1 MNAVTKAT
9 SLAVVIALGLA
20 LAARAVEPPKPAPR
34 KGNNAAGAA
43 EPYRPMEHATEQW
56 RGSTYWTAGG
66 WARAGRDWQ
75 HPELTTASVRRFD
88 VPTDGAI
95 TIAGR
100 LAKADTGGDGV
111 AVEIRLDDK
120 TVWSNQLAAA
130 DKDGVEVKLP
140 LTVQRGQVLRF
151 VVSARQSIAYD
162 ATQWDPVIRYAG
174 GEQYQASQ
182 AFGDR
187 QGQAGWSYESLA
199 VAPVPGAAPAAPAT
213 AALPDIKGLD
223 LPALVELEWKREDG
237 ITDDPATVARAVER
251 HLAGARALLADLR
264 AGRPASFL
272 AAEAAAVEQLGAAPR
287 TVESYAALRR
297 LKRRIVFAN
306 PLLNFGPLLFVK
318 RAPPNY
324 SHLVMQYFG
333 WRQRPGGGL
342 FVLDEPGKSLKTRE
356 ILPAEFAKGNVLEP
370 SLSFDGRR
378 IVFSWVDLSGA
389 THDGN
394 PEGADNK
401 YFHLYTVNVDGTGL
415 KQITSGPYDDLMPT
429 WLPDGGIAFCST
441 RRKGYSR
448 CFGGSFG
455 RRWHVYTLH
464 RVEAD
469 GSRLT
474 RLSEHDTN
482 EWFPTP
488 MPAGNLLYAR
498 WDYIDRDAV
507 THQNLWL
514 TRPDGSNPLALWGN
528 ATPNP
533 HCAFQAK
540 PVPGTTK
547 IAFIASAHH
556 SITAGSLVLLDPS
569 VDANSA
575 QALTR
580 LTPAVRF
587 PESESRAIN
596 EWYNSPWPLAE
607 KYYLISYSP
616 VPLVWE
622 PKPNPPAGLGLY
634 VLDAFGNRELLYRD
648 PDLGSTCPIPL
659 AARPAPPVLP
669 SQVQTNAPTGQMV
682 LSDVYQGLGDV
693 PRGTIKALRVVQIF
707 PKTTHLRDKPAM
719 GCAGEENARAI
730 LGTVP
735 VEADGSTYFEVPA
748 KKPILFH
755 ALTADG
761 TAYQIMRTLTY
772 VQPGERVACI
782 GCHENRR
789 HAAPLAQPLAVR
801 RSPSVI
807 EPGPL
812 GGVPFSY
819 ARFVQPVLDRRCIG
833 CHGKDKT
840 EKGVDLTG
848 APGAKGFTK
857 SYESLTKDAKLVPR
871 YAARN
876 GVQIT
881 PPGGANSARGS
892 GLLKLLR
899 AGHHDVKLTDDDW
912 HRLAAWLD
920 LNAVFRG
927 SCDPG
932 DPLAMPTI
940 Q

>member
-1 MNAVTKAT
+1 MKA
-9 SLAVVIALGLA
+9 LAVLMAGFAV
-20 LAARAVEPPKPAPR
+20 AAT
-34 KGNNAAGAA
+34 A
-43 EPYRPMEHATEQW
+43 EPYRLMEHSAQQW
-56 RGSTYWTAGG
+56 RGSTFWTAGG
-66 WARAGRDWQ
+66 WARVGRDWQ
-75 HPELTTASVRRFD
+75 HPELNTASVRRFEL
-88 VPTDGAI
+88 PADGAI

-100 LAKADTGGDGV
+100 VAKADAGGGDGV
-111 AVEIRLDDK
+111 AVEIRLDDT
-120 TVWSNQLAAA
+120 TVWSNQLAAT
-130 DKDGVEVKLP
+130 DLKGVEVSLP
-140 LTVQRGQVLRF
+140 LTVRRGQVLRF
-151 VVSARQSIAYD
+151 IVTAQGSIAYD
-162 ATQWDPVIRYAG
+162 STQWDPVIRHAG
-174 GEQYQASQ
+174 GEPYQASK

-187 QGQAGWSYESLA
+187 QGQGGWWYESMPVTVAPGKAPPAPPAPA
-199 VAPVPGAAPAAPAT
+199 VAV
-213 AALPDIKGLD
+213 LPDIKGLD
-223 LPALVELEWKREDG
+223 LPALTELEWKREDV
-237 ITDDPATVARAVER
+237 ITDDPASYARAIER
-251 HLAGARALLADLR
+251 HLAGARALLANLR
-264 AGRPASFL
+264 AGRDAPFL
-272 AAEAAAVEQLGAAPR
+272 AAEAATLEQLAAAPR
-287 TVESYAALRR
+287 TDASYWALRR
-297 LKRRIVFAN
+297 LKRRILFAN

-342 FVLDEPGKSLKTRE
+342 FVLEEPGKSLKARE
-356 ILPAEFAKGNVLEP
+356 ILPAEFARGNVLEP

-378 IVFSWVDLSGA
+378 IVFSWVDLSA
-389 THDGN
+389 AAYDGN
-394 PEGADNK
+394 PEGADDK
-401 YFHLYTVNVDGTGL
+401 YFHLYTVNTDGTGL
-415 KQITSGPYDDLMPT
+415 KQITSGPYDDLMPS

-441 RRKGYSR
+441 RRKGYAR
-448 CFGGSFG
+448 CFGGAFG

-488 MPAGNLLYAR
+488 TADGNLLYAR

-540 PVPGTTK
+540 PVPGTAK

-556 SITAGSLVLLDPS
+556 SITAGSLVLLDPA
-569 VDANSA
+569 VDPNAP

-587 PESESRAIN
+587 PESESRSIA
-596 EWYNSPWPLAE
+596 EWYCSPWPLAE
-607 KYYLISYSP
+607 KYYLLSYSP
-616 VPLVWE
+616 LPLVWE
-622 PKPNPPAGLGLY
+622 PQPNPAAGLGLY

-659 AARPAPPVLP
+659 AARPLPPVLP
-669 SQVQTNAPTGQMV
+669 AQAQPNAPTGQMV

-693 PRGTIKALRVVQIF
+693 PRGTIKQLRIVQIF
-707 PKTTHLRDKPAM
+707 PKTTPNANQPAI

-735 VEADGSTYFEVPA
+735 VEADGSACFEAPA
-748 KKPILFH
+748 NKPILFH

-761 TAYQIMRTLTY
+761 AAYQVMRTLTY
-772 VQPGERVACI
+772 VQPGERVACV

-789 HAAPLAQPLAVR
+789 HAASFARPLALR
-801 RSPSVI
+801 RSPSAI

-819 ARFVQPVLDRRCIG
+819 ARFVQPVLDRHCIA
-833 CHGKDKT
+833 CHGKAKT

-848 APGAKGFTK
+848 APGAKGFTR
-857 SYESLTKDAKLVPR
+857 SYESLTRNAQLVPR

-876 GVQIT
+876 GVQTT

-912 HRLAAWLD
+912 RRLAAWLD

-932 DPLAMPTI
+932 DALAMPAI